1 MRYTTQPEY
10 KGELT
15 HRELRALP
23 RHIRKGLRLRK
34 GKKRV
39 GEVFGIAKSNR
50 LHAHPLCDGLGFAAQ
65 KGGLV
70 PYPHWVT
77 PVGYRPD
84 NCKRKGYHTYT
95 RTRTGASRV
104 CMYCKRV
111 MKGLDP
117 ATAPKP
123 FRGRRV

>member
-1 MRYTTQPEY
+1 MKYTTQPEY
-10 KGELT
+10 SGELS

-39 GEVFGIAKSNR
+39 GEVFGIARSNR
-50 LHAHPLCDGLGFAAQ
+50 EHAHPLCDALGYAAQ

-70 PYPHWVT
+70 PHPYLVE
-77 PVGYRPD
+77 PVGYGPGICVR
-84 NCKRKGYHTYT
+84 RGRHEYT
-95 RTRTGASRV
+95 RTKTGRSRV
-104 CMYCKRV
+104 CMHCKRV

-123 FRGRRV
+123 FRKRAA